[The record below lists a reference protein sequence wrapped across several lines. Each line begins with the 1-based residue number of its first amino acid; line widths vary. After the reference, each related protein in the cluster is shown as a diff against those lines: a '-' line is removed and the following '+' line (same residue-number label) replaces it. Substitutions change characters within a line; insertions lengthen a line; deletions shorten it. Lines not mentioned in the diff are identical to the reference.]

1 MCSYLIIAPFLPALV
16 FRLPPGTAIFLARCS
31 IQLMQPAGELYS
43 EMNRYLLS
51 RPFCDECDVPLL
63 DFIIFNGDV
72 ETFITEKVA
81 ALRLVRDGL
90 LTAQDHLNLSR
101 FVLYTIDGV

>member
-1 MCSYLIIAPFLPALV
+1 M
-16 FRLPPGTAIFLARCS
+16 FRLAPGTAIFLARCS

-51 RPFCDECDVPLL
+51 RPSCDDCDVPLL

-101 FVLYTIDGV
+101 LLIYHSITFTGAG